1 MTELMLKGGK
11 MATQKKLKLVI
22 ITIISVSMA
31 TNIQARLIEPTITTT
46 MVSQTPYPALQIALP
61 FSVGQ
66 FLDDSDTSV
75 QREIMPLGWGKVP
88 AIMAFTPVAST
99 TGSIGLFDPD
109 LDVLSA
115 SSSRTSQ
122 DNDVITT
129 VPSSIA
135 FEDLTWVEDW
145 AVSGQPV
152 SELQLSLYP
161 SWGRETDPFC
171 PPTYVDLAIP
181 SSLNHTYIEEL
192 EKLNELSVSLYID
205 DYWYPYDSWSPYG
218 SWYPNDFWYSYGSW
232 CPYDFWYTYGSWC
245 PYDFWN
251 RIEHFDEAGVTISP
265 EGNTSLAAIPEPAT
279 ILLLGFGTLV
289 FVAKRR

>member
-1 MTELMLKGGK
+1 

-31 TNIQARLIEPTITTT
+31 TNIQAGLIEPTITTT

-75 QREIMPLGWGKVP
+75 QREIMPLGWDKVP
-88 AIMAFTPVAST
+88 AITAFTPVVST
-99 TGSIGLFDPD
+99 TGSIGLFDPG

-115 SSSRTSQ
+115 FSSRTSQ

-135 FEDLTWVEDW
+135 FKDLTWVEDW

-161 SWGRETDPFC
+161 SLGRETNPFY
-171 PPTYVDLAIP
+171 PPNYVHLAIP
-181 SSLNHTYIEEL
+181 SSFNHTDIEEL
-192 EKLNELSVSLYID
+192 EKFNELLYID
-205 DYWYPYDSWSPYG
+205 DYGYLYNSWCSYG
-218 SWYPNDFWYSYGSW
+218 SWYP
-232 CPYDFWYTYGSWC
+232 
-245 PYDFWN
+245 YDFWN
-251 RIEHFDEAGVTISP
+251 PIEYFDGAGVTISP
-265 EGNTSLAAIPEPAT
+265 EGDTSPAAIPEPAT